1 MWYDRG
7 VVFVDYYIRTGCCS
21 GSEGTPMD
29 CRNFE
34 RFDMAKPP
42 VRTKW
47 YLRPI
52 TILLSLPDVWK
63 HRAKITK
70 VRTEGLKPPYVLLCN
85 HNAFLD
91 FKVATKAIFPKRA
104 NYVVAI
110 DGFIGREGL
119 LRNVGCICKRKFTSD
134 IVLVRQLS
142 RVIKNGDI
150 AVIYP
155 EARYSLC
162 GTTAVLPESLGKL
175 CKVLKAPVVT
185 MICHGHHVNSP
196 FWNLHDRGIKPTE
209 AEMTCIF
216 TPEELAAAS
225 VDEIN
230 EKIVGMFQ
238 YDDFAWQ
245 KARGIETKYKGHA
258 EGLHKVLY
266 QCTACGTEFR
276 MNSSGRKLFCEACG
290 ASWTLSGLS
299 ELSADAGTP
308 AAEVRRDAGDS
319 ASERPHFAHIPD
331 WYEWERANV
340 RAEVEAGTYT
350 SGDLEVHVDTLPNA
364 KKFIR
369 LGNGTMRHDMTG
381 FHVSGTDAYGDPFSM
396 EIPAK
401 TQYSVHIEYE
411 YLGKFGDCVDLN
423 TLEDTWYTYPHGR
436 DFAVTKMA
444 LATEELYFHYRREE
458 GRPCKPGLA

>member
-1 MWYDRG
+1 
-7 VVFVDYYIRTGCCS
+7 
-21 GSEGTPMD
+21 MD
-29 CRNFE
+29 HKNFE

-47 YLRPI
+47 YLRPL

-63 HRAKITK
+63 HRVKITK
-70 VRTEGLKPPYVLLCN
+70 VGTEGLKPPYVLLCN
-85 HNAFLD
+85 HNAFMD

-110 DGFIGREGL
+110 DGFIGREKL
-119 LRNVGCICKRKFTSD
+119 LRNVGCICKRKFTND
-134 IVLVRQLS
+134 VVLVRQLHQ
-142 RVIKNGDI
+142 VIKNGDI

-175 CKVLKAPVVT
+175 CKVLKVPVVT

-196 FWNLHDRGIKPTE
+196 FWNLHDRKIKPTE

-216 TPEELAAAS
+216 TPEELANAS

-230 EKIVGMFQ
+230 RKIVEMFQ

-245 KARGIETKYKGHA
+245 KERGRKTKYKGNA

-266 QCTACGTEFR
+266 QCPVCGTEYR
-276 MNSSGRKLFCEACG
+276 MNSSGLKLFCEACHS
-290 ASWTLSGLS
+290 SWTMS
-299 ELSADAGTP
+299 ELGELSFDEGSTHLEPESKIQSSAVPTGFT
-308 AAEVRRDAGDS
+308 
-319 ASERPHFAHIPD
+319 HIPD
-331 WYEWERANV
+331 WYEWERAQV
-340 RAEVEAGTYT
+340 RAEVEAGTYST
-350 SGDLEVHVDTLPNA
+350 GDLSVHVDTLPNA

-369 LGNGTMRHDMTG
+369 LGNGIMRHDMTG
-381 FHVSGTDAYGDPFSM
+381 FHVQGTDDEGQPFSM
-396 EIPAK
+396 EISAR

-411 YLGKFGDCVDLN
+411 YLGKYGDCVDLN

-436 DFAVTKMA
+436 DYSVTKMA
-444 LATEELYFHYRREE
+444 LATEELFFYYRKKE